1 MIPDTLTDKRQWVC
15 WQYQCRECWT
25 IYDGKRD
32 ECPACGD
39 EVSKMPVDPESGD
52 LAKSDDPD
60 TWTDFAT
67 AKHYHSES
75 SDIQGVG
82 FVFDPE
88 GLVAG
93 VDLDDCRDPDTGE
106 IDEWARDVVDTLDSF
121 TEVSPS
127 ETGLHI
133 YVVGFLPDGGS
144 RSDVG
149 GGEIEMYDGKSA
161 RYFTVTGDHFE
172 GTPKVVQQRNDALGA
187 VHDEYVADDTEDT
200 QEAPENTP
208 DTGLDEGELIEKA
221 KNAENGDKFRRLW
234 NGQTCGYESHSE
246 ARQAL
251 ANLLAF
257 WTGGDKRQMLGLF
270 KQSGLYRDED
280 DERTFKNYEIPTAL
294 EGRTE
299 FYDPEKAT
307 DGGAT
312 ATAATA
318 PEPQPDTN
326 DSGIE
331 YELTAAELLALL
343 GYDPED
349 DSLKD
354 PSKHELANGI
364 EMMLRERDDIHLC
377 LLDTVDSKDQ
387 PIYRMDDEAKVWENK
402 GERRL
407 ARISRRVLGVH
418 NRSGVQN
425 ELENALRS
433 NPSGRWLMNRDE
445 LGVEVGYLP
454 VKNGVLDL
462 ETRELREARPE
473 DYLLGRLPVEYD
485 PEAAIEDTRFK
496 EFLLQSVKSDD
507 RDKLQEY
514 AGYTLLK
521 NAQPYKKALFLI
533 GPTDSGKGTFLK
545 TVEHIL
551 GEENVASETLYDLV
565 NTRWGTHSIYGKMA
579 NVSNEVSPEG
589 ISNVGQFKMLT
600 GGEDKVPAEDKGV
613 SKYRFTVTQ
622 KFLFATNE
630 FPEVENADE
639 AFYNRLL
646 FVEFPNS
653 FSGDEDETL
662 LDDLRDEASAIFNWM
677 LEGLDRLREN
687 GGSFTSERTI
697 DDKRDITKAFGSPI
711 EQFAHNAL
719 EVTNISEHVV
729 HKKQLYAAFTRYC
742 DFIQADRETQT
753 KFTRGLKEESGI
765 SDGKSER
772 VGDSGRTDV
781 FKGVQL
787 NKEFFKNIMADLPDH
802 SYSEGSDNGQTSLD
816 GH

>member
-1 MIPDTLTDKRQWVC
+1 MIPDTLRERDQWVC
-15 WQYQCRECWT
+15 WQYQCRNCWT
-25 IYDGKRD
+25 TYDRKRGD
-32 ECPACGD
+32 CPECDGD
-39 EVSKMPVDPESGD
+39 VSKVPIDPATGD
-52 LAKSDDPD
+52 LAKSNSPD
-60 TWTDFAT
+60 TWADLDT
-67 AKHYHSES
+67 AQQYDDKD
-75 SDIQGVG
+75 SDTQGTG
-82 FVFDPE
+82 FMFNSE
-88 GLVAG
+88 GLLAG
-93 VDLDDCRDPDTGE
+93 VDLDDCRDPGTGE
-106 IDEWARDVVDTLDSF
+106 IDDWARDVVNRLDSF

-127 ETGLHI
+127 GTGLHV
-133 YVVGFLPDGGS
+133 YVLGFVPDGGN
-144 RSDVG
+144 RAAVG
-149 GGEIEMYDGKSA
+149 EGEIEIYDKT
-161 RYFTVTGDHFE
+161 RYFTVTGDHVE
-172 GTPKVVQQRNDALGA
+172 DTPESVEQRNDALSA
-187 VHDEYVADDTEDT
+187 VHGEYVTDDTEDA
-200 QEAPENTP
+200 QEAPENAAGTN
-208 DTGLDEGELIEKA
+208 LDKTELIEKA
-221 KNAENGDKFRRLW
+221 KHAENGDKFRRLW
-234 NGQTCGYESHSE
+234 NGQTGGYESHSE

-257 WTGGDKRQMLGLF
+257 WTGGDKRQMLRLF

-280 DERTFKNYEIPTAL
+280 DERIFKNYEIPTAL
-294 EGRTE
+294 EDRTE
-299 FYDPEKAT
+299 YYDPEKAT

-312 ATAATA
+312 TTIPA
-318 PEPQPDTN
+318 EPQPQPNNT

-331 YELTAAELLALL
+331 YELTAAELLGLL
-343 GYDPED
+343 GYDPEE

-387 PIYRMDDEAKVWENK
+387 PIYRMDDGAKVWENK

-407 ARISRRVLGVH
+407 ARISRRALGVH

-433 NPSGRWLMNRDE
+433 NPSGRWLMDRDE

-485 PEAAIEDTRFK
+485 PEATIEETRFK
-496 EFLLQSVKSDD
+496 EFLLQSVKGDD

-545 TVEHIL
+545 TVEYIL
-551 GEENVASETLYDLV
+551 GEENVASEALYDLV

-600 GGEDKVPAEDKGV
+600 GGEDKVTAEDKGV
-613 SKYRFTVTQ
+613 SKYKFTVTQ

-639 AFYNRLL
+639 AFFNRLL

-653 FSGDEDETL
+653 FSDDKDETL
-662 LDDLRDEASAIFNWM
+662 LDDLRDEVSAIFNWM

-687 GGSFTSERTI
+687 GGSFTGERAI

-711 EQFAHNAL
+711 EQFAHNTL

-742 DFIQADRETQT
+742 DFIKADTETQT
-753 KFTRGLKEESGI
+753 KFTRTLKEESGI

-772 VGDSGRTDV
+772 VGDCGRTDV

-787 NKEFFKNIMADLPDH
+787 NKEFFKTIQADLPDH
-802 SYSEGSDNGQTSLD
+802 SYSEGNDNGQTSLD